1 MIIKQTHSLYS
12 SMLKPV
18 GTKHV
23 RYVTELQ
30 HQAAILHNCEI
41 KWEEE
46 QSTQKMSK
54 TIKAVSVH
62 H

>member
-1 MIIKQTHSLYS
+1 
-12 SMLKPV
+12 MLKPV